1 MVRSI
6 SDLLGVMGGDGTSGQ
21 MGGQMGG
28 QIHLTERQKE
38 VYDLILLNDRI
49 SRREIAQKLG
59 IAESAV
65 QKHLKALTNSKII
78 ERMGTNKGYWKVL
91 VKIQ

>member
-1 MVRSI
+1 MRGNETSCQI
-6 SDLLGVMGGDGTSGQ
+6 GGQIGGQ

-38 VYDLILLNDRI
+38 VYDLILLKDRI
-49 SRREIAQKLG
+49 SRREIAQKLQ

-91 VKIQ
+91 VKI